1 MQPGMSEKLA
11 LFEDHVTDDL
21 SLPQVSAPSKQILE
35 GNIKKSIGVTQTVR
49 DVRQGFNP
57 DHDHSKF

>member
-1 MQPGMSEKLA
+1 MSEKLA

-35 GNIKKSIGVTQTVR
+35 DNIKKSIGVTQTVR